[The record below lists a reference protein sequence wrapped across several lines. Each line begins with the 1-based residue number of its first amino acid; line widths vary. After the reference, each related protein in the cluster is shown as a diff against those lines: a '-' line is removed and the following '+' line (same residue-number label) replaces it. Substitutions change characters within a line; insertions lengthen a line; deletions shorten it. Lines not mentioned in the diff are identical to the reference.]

1 MKKKPYLFTL
11 IILFIT
17 CNSTLLF
24 AWGFWAH
31 QRINRAAIFA
41 LPDSMRVFFYN
52 HIDFITEEAQMP
64 DVRIY
69 AINYKEEANRH
80 YIDLEMLHNT
90 SYEKMPGTLAEA
102 KAKFGDSLLQKSGL
116 LPWYIDDIMTKLT
129 KAFHDKNKPYI
140 LLQAG
145 DLAHYIGDAHMPL
158 HTTVNH
164 DGQLTGQKGIHS
176 FWEAQLPESF
186 GGSYNFYT
194 GGAVYINDTRKEI
207 WRIMKDSHRL
217 VDTLLLAEKALQQ
230 QFPADQMYEKDAAGN
245 IFKNKYGQT
254 KHSLAYAKKYHE
266 MLNGMVE
273 HQMKLSIAAVA
284 NFWYTAW
291 VNGGKPDLINIDAQT
306 LTQRNKKLLKK
317 DLKLWKKGK
326 LFGLKTFNEF

>member
-1 MKKKPYLFTL
+1 MKKKPYFFIL
-11 IILFIT
+11 IIIFIT
-17 CNSTLLF
+17 CNTTLLF

-41 LPDSMRVFFYN
+41 LPDSMRSFFYN

-80 YIDLEMLHNT
+80 YVDLEMLHSN

-116 LPWYIDDIMTKLT
+116 LPWYIDDIITKLT

-140 LLQAG
+140 LFQAG

-158 HTTVNH
+158 HTTINH
-164 DGQLTGQKGIHS
+164 DGQLSGQKGIHS

-194 GGAVYINDTRKEI
+194 GGAVYINDTKKEI

-230 QFPADQMYEKDAAGN
+230 QFSADQMYEKDAAGK

-273 HQMKLSIAAVA
+273 HQMRLSIAAVA

-291 VNGGKPDLINIDAQT
+291 VNGGKPDLINLDAQS

-317 DLKLWKKGK
+317 DLKLWENGK
-326 LFGLKTFNEF
+326 LFGLKSSNEF